1 VYLKRRI
8 AELKKWNVY
17 YFYYYYHHVHLIL

>member
-8 AELKKWNVY
+8 AELKKWDVY
-17 YFYYYYHHVHLIL
+17 YFYYYYHHARTIL